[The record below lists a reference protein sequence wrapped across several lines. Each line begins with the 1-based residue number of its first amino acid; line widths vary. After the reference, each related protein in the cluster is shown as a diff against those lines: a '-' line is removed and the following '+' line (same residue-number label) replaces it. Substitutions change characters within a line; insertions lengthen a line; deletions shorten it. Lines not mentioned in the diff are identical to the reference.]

1 MLLVDNRHLGPPRSL
16 IRTYFFSS
24 LCIRVI
30 FIYTHIYIFIY
41 LYNPKICVLMV
52 CVYTC
57 LLYVYFWMFKGPGP
71 PSYPSISHNLFLSS
85 SSSINPFRFFS
96 PFARSFITK
105 FLKFF
110 KQMSLM
116 FIILLRNRDTNSW
129 LNYILLSVGNYDFL
143 LQ

>member
-57 LLYVYFWMFKGPGP
+57 LLYVYFWMFKVLDPLP
-71 PSYPSISHNLFLSS
+71 ILPFLTIYPYLHRLLLTLFAFSRLLLDHLSQS
-85 SSSINPFRFFS
+85 FS
-96 PFARSFITK
+96 NFSNK
-105 FLKFF
+105 WVLC
-110 KQMSLM
+110 SL
-116 FIILLRNRDTNSW
+116 FYCEIAIQILD
-129 LNYILLSVGNYDFL
+129 
-143 LQ
+143 